1 MKVNTP
7 VSDIRFL
14 LLRHLQGVNL
24 SWRFRKISKKLI
36 FLERSPE
43 GAQNVPWSWF
53 LVQGSKNCQTNLY
66 FSWISQIIPLWE
78 SATSAKFFT
87 FYHLSFSLL
96 ITSFESFE
104 TFAEFVVQKM
114 PKMDNIWLQLSP
126 LAVENL
132 VNPQNVFKLC
142 FDCNRNKINN
152 RSIFT
157 PVGCKVRAYLEGGG
171 GQ

>member
-7 VSDIRFL
+7 VNDIRFL
-14 LLRHLQGVNL
+14 LFRHLQGVNL
-24 SWRFRKISKKLI
+24 SWRFREISKKLI

-43 GAQNVPWSWF
+43 GAQNVLWSWF

-104 TFAEFVVQKM
+104 IFAEFVVQKM

-126 LAVENL
+126 LAV
-132 VNPQNVFKLC
+132 
-142 FDCNRNKINN
+142 
-152 RSIFT
+152 
-157 PVGCKVRAYLEGGG
+157 
-171 GQ
+171 